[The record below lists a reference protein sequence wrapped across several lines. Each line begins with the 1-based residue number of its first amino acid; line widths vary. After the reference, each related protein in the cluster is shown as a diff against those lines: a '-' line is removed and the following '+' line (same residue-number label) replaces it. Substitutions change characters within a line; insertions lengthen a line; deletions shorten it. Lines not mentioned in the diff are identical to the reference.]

1 VGYAYLIANNNKVEA
16 LNIIISKYSDNGSNT
31 FGYTETA
38 LNKVSLIKVEVNE
51 LKGKISGYK

>member
-1 VGYAYLIANNNKVEA
+1 M
-16 LNIIISKYSDNGSNT
+16 SKYSDNGSNT
-31 FGYTETA
+31 FEYTETA